1 MSPLAIIAIV
11 LAVLIVVCII
21 GGVIAVRRRARL
33 TEGQMREH
41 IAAADR
47 ALEAARA
54 ADKGWD
60 VLALEEAARKVLAD
74 QAPDFRYD
82 TLNLVLVDDKPG
94 TEDDRAEFLASG
106 REHLARVRVIRH
118 GDNWL
123 AELIT

>member
-33 TEGQMREH
+33 TEGQLHEH

-60 VLALEEAARKVLAD
+60 VLALEEAARRVLAD
-74 QAPDFRYD
+74 EAPDFHYD

-106 REHLARVRVIRH
+106 QEHLARVRVIRH